1 MLKILINYYKDF
13 RYRIHKTKHISDS
26 YTLSLFLKIW
36 VSDRLL
42 KLSPISASLP
52 WMPYS
57 TILKL
62 NYIIKKD
69 FNILE
74 TGSGGSSLFYLRR
87 CNNLTSLEHDDKW
100 LKEVD
105 KNISL
110 TSFKKR
116 WTVVLKQ
123 LNEKS
128 KNKSPYL
135 QFLRQLQDESFDLIS
150 VDGRLRSESLKIVS
164 KKVKKGG
171 YLLLDNSD
179 RNEYKEGIEFIDN
192 LGWSKQ
198 DFNGFCYSLE
208 WDSKSTMWRRN

>member
-13 RYRIHKTKHISDS
+13 RYRIHKTKHTSDS
-26 YTLSLFLKIW
+26 YCFSLFLKIW
-36 VSDRLL
+36 ASDRLL
-42 KLSPISASLP
+42 KLSPINASLP

-62 NYIIKKD
+62 NYIINKD

-74 TGSGGSSLFYLRR
+74 TGSGGSSLFYLSR

-100 LKEVD
+100 LKEFE

-123 LNEKS
+123 LNKKS
-128 KNKSPYL
+128 KNESPYL
-135 QFLRQLQDESFDLIS
+135 QFLREQKDESFDLIS
-150 VDGRLRSESLKIVS
+150 VDGRLRNESLKIVS
-164 KKVKKGG
+164 SKVKMGG

-179 RNEYKEGIEFIDN
+179 RNEYNEGIDFIDS

-198 DFNGFCYSLE
+198 DFNGFCYSHE
-208 WDSKSTMWRRN
+208 WESKSTMWHRN

>member
-13 RYRIHKTKHISDS
+13 RYRISKTKHISDS

-87 CNNLTSLEHDDKW
+87 CNNLISVEHDKKW
-100 LKEVD
+100 LKELE

-116 WTVVLKQ
+116 WTIVLRP
-123 LNEKS
+123 LNGKS
-128 KNKSPYL
+128 KNESAYL
-135 QFLRQLQDESFDLIS
+135 QFLRQQQDESFDLIS

-164 KKVKKGG
+164 HKVKKGG

-179 RNEYKEGIEFIDN
+179 RNEYKEGIEFIDD

-198 DFNGFCYSLE
+198 DFNGFCYSLK
-208 WDSKSTMWRRN
+208 WDSQSTMWRRN

>member
-13 RYRIHKTKHISDS
+13 RYRIHKTKHISAN
-26 YTLSLFLKIW
+26 YTFLLFLKIW
-36 VSDRLL
+36 ISDRLL

-87 CNNLTSLEHDDKW
+87 CNKLTSLEHDINW
-100 LKEVD
+100 LKELE

-128 KNKSPYL
+128 INESAYL
-135 QFLRQLQDESFDLIS
+135 QFLREQEDESFDLIS
-150 VDGRLRSESLKIVS
+150 VDGRLRSESLKICS
-164 KKVKKGG
+164 NKVKRGG

-179 RNEYKEGIEFIDN
+179 RNEYNDGIEFINN

-198 DFNGFCYSLE
+198 DFNGFCYSLD
-208 WDSKSTMWRRN
+208 WDSKSTIWHRD

>member
-1 MLKILINYYKDF
+1 MLKIPINYYKDF
-13 RYRIHKTKHISDS
+13 RYRIRKTKHISDS

-74 TGSGGSSLFYLRR
+74 TGSGGSSLFFLQR
-87 CNNLTSLEHDDKW
+87 CNNLTSVEHDNKW
-100 LKEVD
+100 LKELE

-110 TSFKKR
+110 TNFKER
-116 WTVVLKQ
+116 WTIVLKQ

-128 KNKSPYL
+128 KNESPYL
-135 QFLRQLQDESFDLIS
+135 DFLRKQQDESFDLIS
-150 VDGRLRSESLKIVS
+150 VDGRLRSESLKIS
-164 KKVKKGG
+164 SNKVKKGG
-171 YLLLDNSD
+171 YLLLDNSN
-179 RNEYKEGIEFIDN
+179 REAYAEGINFIDR
-192 LGWSKQ
+192 LGWSRKELT
-198 DFNGFCYSLE
+198 GFCYGYE
-208 WDSKSTMWRRN
+208 WDSQSTIWQKV

>member
-13 RYRIHKTKHISDS
+13 RYRIRKTKHISDS

-62 NYIIKKD
+62 NCIIKRD
-69 FNILE
+69 FDILE
-74 TGSGGSSLFYLRR
+74 TGSGGSSLFYLHR
-87 CNNLTSLEHDDKW
+87 CNNLTSLEHDKKW
-100 LKEVD
+100 LKELE

-116 WTVVLKQ
+116 WTVVLKP
-123 LNEKS
+123 LNGKS
-128 KNKSPYL
+128 KNESPYL
-135 QFLRQLQDESFDLIS
+135 QFLRQQENESFDLIS

-164 KKVKKGG
+164 HKVKKGG

-198 DFNGFCYSLE
+198 EFYGFCYSLE
-208 WDSKSTMWRRN
+208 WDSKSTMWCRN

>member
-13 RYRIHKTKHISDS
+13 RYRISKTKHISDS

-74 TGSGGSSLFYLRR
+74 TGSGGSSLFFLRR
-87 CNNLTSLEHDDKW
+87 CNNLISVEHDKEW
-100 LKEVD
+100 LKKLE
-105 KNISL
+105 KNITQ

-116 WTVVLKQ
+116 WTVVLKP
-123 LNEKS
+123 LNGKS
-128 KNKSPYL
+128 KNESAYL
-135 QFLRQLQDESFDLIS
+135 QFLKRQENESFDLIS
-150 VDGRLRSESLKIVS
+150 IDGRLRSESLKIVS
-164 KKVKKGG
+164 HKVKKGG

-179 RNEYKEGIEFIDN
+179 RNEYKEGIDFIDN

-198 DFNGFCYSLE
+198 DFNGFCYSLD
-208 WDSKSTMWRRN
+208 WDSKSTMWCRN

>member
-1 MLKILINYYKDF
+1 MLKIPINYYKDF
-13 RYRIHKTKHISDS
+13 RYRIRKTKHISDS

-74 TGSGGSSLFYLRR
+74 TGSGGSSLFFLQR
-87 CNNLTSLEHDDKW
+87 CNNLTSVEHDNKW
-100 LKEVD
+100 LKELE

-110 TSFKKR
+110 TSFKER
-116 WTVVLKQ
+116 WTIVLKQ

-128 KNKSPYL
+128 KNESPYL
-135 QFLRQLQDESFDLIS
+135 DFLRKQQDESFDLIS
-150 VDGRLRSESLKIVS
+150 VDGRLRSESLKIS
-164 KKVKKGG
+164 SNKVKKGG

-179 RNEYKEGIEFIDN
+179 RNEYKEGIDFIDN

-208 WDSKSTMWRRN
+208 WDSKSTMWHRN

>member
-164 KKVKKGG
+164 NKVKKGG

-179 RNEYKEGIEFIDN
+179 RNEYKEGIEFIDK

-208 WDSKSTMWRRN
+208 WDSKSTMWHRN